1 MNKTQKVVK
10 QIAQDLFIYNQNDRI
25 KTVDEYCIL
34 AGSSRGIVQR
44 AIKLLEQEGVVSF
57 VSKGQT
63 GTFIDTIDYSKLL
76 EYAEINH
83 ILGSMPLPYSKL
95 YEGLASSIIAMLHN
109 YTRASFAYTR
119 GALNRLLRTEDR
131 IYDFTIVSKHAID
144 TYLKSDKESK
154 LEVVKSFGKGSYVQK
169 HMAIYNKD
177 CLEKQNI
184 TMGVDI
190 MSQDHKLL
198 VAKLTEHDSFKD
210 KKITYKNLSSY
221 KILDSLRSST
231 IDATVWSFQ
240 QSAIAGIDENK
251 IILEDITYNTD
262 FTEAALVVHRDN
274 TLLKT
279 ILKMA
284 IDSKEVIAY
293 QQKVVNGQIIP
304 EY

>member
-10 QIAQDLFIYNQNDRI
+10 KIAEDLFIYNKNDRI

-44 AIKLLEQEGVVSF
+44 AIKFLEQEGVVSF
-57 VSKGQT
+57 ISKGQT
-63 GTFIDTIDYSKLL
+63 GTFIKSIDYIKLL

-83 ILGSMPLPYSKL
+83 ILGSMPLPYSRL
-95 YEGLASSIIAMLHN
+95 YEGLASSIIAMLHD

-131 IYDFTIVSKHAID
+131 IYDFTIVSKQAID

-154 LEVVKSFGKGSYVQK
+154 LEVVTSFGKGSYVQK
-169 HMAIYNKD
+169 HMAIYNKN
-177 CLEKQNI
+177 CLEKQEI

-198 VAKLTEHDSFKD
+198 VARFTEHEMFKG
-210 KKITYKNLSSY
+210 KKIKYKDLSSY
-221 KILDSLRSST
+221 KILDSIHSGN

-240 QSAIAGIDENK
+240 QSAIAGIDKSK
-251 IILEDITYNTD
+251 IILEDIEQD
-262 FTEAALVVHRDN
+262 PSIAEAALVVHKDN
-274 TLLKT
+274 VLLKT

-284 IDSKEVIAY
+284 IDSKEVINY
-293 QQKVVNGQIIP
+293 QQKVVKGQIIP